1 MFHFLL
7 AHIFTFKLTIVR
19 HIFLMGVQ
27 ADEAL
32 VMQSSVLYNK
42 NPTLHLVITL
52 FHTALHKEIET
63 FCLQVCDS
71 FGNLLNSF
79 IELDTILDF

>member
-1 MFHFLL
+1 MRY
-7 AHIFTFKLTIVR
+7 IFF
-19 HIFLMGVQ
+19 MGVQ

-32 VMQSSVLYNK
+32 VMQSSVLYNN

-71 FGNLLNSF
+71 FGDFLDFF
-79 IELDTILDF
+79 IELDATIGYLYGGYLD

>member
-1 MFHFLL
+1 MSMTC
-7 AHIFTFKLTIVR
+7 HID
-19 HIFLMGVQ
+19 VQ

-52 FHTALHKEIET
+52 FHTALQKEIEV
-63 FCLQVCDS
+63 FCMQVKV
-71 FGNLLNSF
+71 FLLSHLH
-79 IELDTILDF
+79 ELIFWET